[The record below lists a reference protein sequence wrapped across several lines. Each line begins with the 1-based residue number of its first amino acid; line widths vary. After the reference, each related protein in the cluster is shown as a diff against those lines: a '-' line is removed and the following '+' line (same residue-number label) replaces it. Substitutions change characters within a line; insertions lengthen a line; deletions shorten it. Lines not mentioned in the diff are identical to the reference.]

1 MLTKWFTPMQMEVV
15 LPDLGGLS
23 EPILSI
29 WFVEPGEHVF
39 AGDKLVEILLAGAT
53 FDVPTPVS
61 GRLTTKLAWP
71 NDRLHAGQVLG
82 LVEATDDAE

>member
-1 MLTKWFTPMQMEVV
+1 MQTPIT

-23 EPILSI
+23 EPVLSI

-39 AGDKLVEILLAGAT
+39 AGDKLVEVLLAGAT
-53 FDVPTPVS
+53 FDVSSPVS

-71 NDRLHAGQVLG
+71 NERLHAGQVLG
-82 LVEATDDAE
+82 MVEATDEAG